1 MAALAEGRMVKLVS
15 QEGDEFE
22 VPWAAAQMAKLFSL
36 EDEDE
41 DGGKTLPVPKV
52 KAGTLG
58 KVIEFCIHHTTEPM
72 GFTHATLSPPGEGLV
87 KCTKA
92 LGSSDFSKEVPEWYA
107 AFVAAPACSQEL
119 LFDLVLA
126 ANFMN
131 IEPLLTLVCAKIA
144 SMNMA
149 VAEAAEAATVGQSL
163 DAAEAAAT
171 QGIRELYHI
180 QHEFTDEDR
189 VQVLAENPW
198 VEGVP
203 APPAPSAAAGGG
215 GAAEVEAK

>member
-1 MAALAEGRMVKLVS
+1 MGSRRHACTHTRTWEYNDVVRVVKLCL
-15 QEGDEFE
+15 QC
-22 VPWAAAQMAKLFSL
+22 W
-36 EDEDE
+36 
-41 DGGKTLPVPKV
+41 
-52 KAGTLG
+52 
-58 KVIEFCIHHTTEPM
+58 
-72 GFTHATLSPPGEGLV
+72 
-87 KCTKA
+87 
-92 LGSSDFSKEVPEWYA
+92 
-107 AFVAAPACSQEL
+107 
-119 LFDLVLA
+119 
-126 ANFMN
+126 
-131 IEPLLTLVCAKIA
+131 
-144 SMNMA
+144 A